1 MIQEKQKRTWEITY
15 KGPGISLNDF
25 YSQGHW
31 HKRVGIKN
39 KYSAIFRDLIEKAGV
54 EKLDQYSLLC
64 IYNSRHDPSNISGMI
79 KLFEDTLAGNKS
91 RVKKTFRYT
100 PLIGDDSKKY
110 CKGIHIVPDLSLKIN
125 TFKFILTEEN
135 GDTGFS

>member
-1 MIQEKQKRTWEITY
+1 MVYQ
-15 KGPGISLNDF
+15 GPGISLNDF

-39 KYSAIFRDLIEKAGV
+39 KYCAIFRGLIEKAGV
-54 EKLDQYSLLC
+54 EIIDKYSLSC

-79 KLFEDTLAGNKS
+79 KLFEDALAGNKS
-91 RVKKTFRYT
+91 RVNKTFKYD
-100 PLIGDDSKKY
+100 PLIEDDSKKF

-135 GDTGFS
+135 GDTAVT